1 MNVYGVR
8 YFREVTADDCFIK
21 EELPTPTPG
30 PRDVLVQIRAIAIN
44 PVDTKV
50 RAMQHTWQDPVKIL
64 GWDASGVITAIG
76 KDVLGFQIG
85 DEVYYAGDISRPGCY
100 AEFQCVDHRIIA
112 HKPKSLSFAE
122 AASLPLTALTAWE
135 GLHDRMRVSSGKS
148 LLIIGGA
155 GGVGS
160 IAIQLAKLAGL
171 HVTATASRK
180 ESADWCRRLGAD
192 AVIDHSENMVA
203 SMSFD
208 YIANFVNTEAYWD
221 KMGEWIA
228 PQGSMLL
235 IVEPRHEL
243 RLGDPLKAKCVSIH
257 WEFMFARSRYQT
269 SDIHRQGEILRD
281 LAALVDAGKIQH
293 TMHQPAGIASTR
305 SLAEAHGLIESGKA
319 LGKIVLTMA
328 SSE

>member
-8 YFREVTADDCFIK
+8 QYHAVTADDCFVK
-21 EELPTPTPG
+21 VELPKPTPG
-30 PRDVLVQIRAIAIN
+30 PLDVLVQIRAIAIN

-50 RAMQHTWQDPVKIL
+50 RAMQHAWQDPVKIL

-76 KDVLGFQIG
+76 ENVLDFQIG
-85 DEVYYAGDISRPGCY
+85 DEVYYAGDLSRPGCY
-100 AEFQCVDHRIIA
+100 AEYQCVDHRIIA
-112 HKPKSLSFAE
+112 HKPKTLHFAE

-135 GLHDRMRVSSGKS
+135 GLHDRMRVSAGKS

-171 HVTATASRK
+171 HVTATASRQ
-180 ESADWCRRLGAD
+180 ESADWCRHLGAD
-192 AVIDHSENMVA
+192 DVINHTMDLLEPNR
-203 SMSFD
+203 FD
-208 YIANFVNTEAYWD
+208 YIANFVNTETYWD

-269 SDIHRQGEILRD
+269 SDMHRQGEILRD
-281 LAALVDAGKIQH
+281 LAALVDAGKIRH
-293 TMHQPAGIASTR
+293 TMHHPAGIVSPR
-305 SLAEAHGLIESGKA
+305 SLADAHGLIESGKA
-319 LGKIVLTMA
+319 LGKIVLTMP
-328 SSE
+328 